1 MFSYMAEKL
10 KFYDLRK
17 KKAFTTTEYT
27 IKKEK
32 GRYHAACIAPSG
44 CKARIFISEEFAKKN
59 KK

>member
-1 MFSYMAEKL
+1 MAEKL

-17 KKAFTTTEYT
+17 KKPFTTTEYT